1 MSVATKLKEYLDDNR
16 VKYDV
21 LTHEIAY
28 TAQDTAAAAHVS
40 GKELAKSVVVSAD
53 GGFVLAILPAPLKVD
68 LERLKQVLNARE
80 VRLAQESEF
89 SSLFPGCDRGAMP
102 PFGNLY
108 GIDVY
113 VDESLTRDDEIVFN
127 ACTHVDAIRMKYRDF
142 ERLAKPR
149 VGAFASGEGLGQ

>member
-1 MSVATKLKEYLDDNR
+1 MGVATKLKEYLDDNK

-53 GGFVLAILPAPLKVD
+53 DRFVLAILPAPAKVD
-68 LERLKQVLNARE
+68 LERLKGVLKVSAI
-80 VRLAQESEF
+80 RLAQESEF

-108 GIDVY
+108 GMDIC

-127 ACTHVDAIRMKYRDF
+127 ACTHVDAIRMKYKDF
-142 ERLAKPR
+142 ERLAHPR
-149 VGAFASGEGLGQ
+149 VAGFASGAG

>member
-1 MSVATKLKEYLDDNR
+1 MGVATKLKEYLDDNK

-53 GGFVLAILPAPLKVD
+53 DRFVLAILPAPAKVD
-68 LERLKQVLNARE
+68 LERLKGVLKVSAI
-80 VRLAQESEF
+80 RLAQESEF

-108 GIDVY
+108 GMDIC

-142 ERLAKPR
+142 ERLAHPR
-149 VGAFASGEGLGQ
+149 VAGFASGAA

>member
-1 MSVATKLKEYLDDNR
+1 MSVATKLKEYLDSNK
-16 VKYDV
+16 VQYDV

-40 GKELAKSVVVSAD
+40 GQELAKSVVVSAD
-53 GGFVLAILPAPLKVD
+53 ERFVLAILPAPLKVD
-68 LERLKQVLNARE
+68 LERLKQILQARD
-80 VRLAQESEF
+80 VRLAHESEF

-108 GIDVY
+108 GIDIY
-113 VDESLTRDDEIVFN
+113 VDESLTRDEDIVFN

-142 ERLAKPR
+142 ERLAGPKIA
-149 VGAFASGEGLGQ
+149 AFASGDN

>member
-53 GGFVLAILPAPLKVD
+53 DRFVLAILPAPAKVD
-68 LERLKQVLNARE
+68 LERLKGVLKVSAI
-80 VRLAQESEF
+80 RLAQESEF

-108 GIDVY
+108 GMDIC

-142 ERLAKPR
+142 ERLAHPR
-149 VGAFASGEGLGQ
+149 VAGFASGAA

>member
-1 MSVATKLKEYLDDNR
+1 MGVATKLQQYLDNNQ

-40 GKELAKSVVVSAD
+40 GKEVAKSVVVAAD
-53 GGFVLAILPAPLKVD
+53 NRFVLAILPANLRIDLDGFRSILKAD
-68 LERLKQVLNARE
+68 E
-80 VRLAQESEF
+80 VRLAHEPEF

-108 GIDVY
+108 GIDIY
-113 VDESLTRDDEIVFN
+113 VEESLARDEEIVFN
-127 ACTHVDAIRMKYRDF
+127 ACTHTDAIRMKYKDF
-142 ERLAKPR
+142 ERLAQPK
-149 VGAFASGEGLGQ
+149 VATFAAGAN

>member
-1 MSVATKLKEYLDDNR
+1 MGVATKLQQYLDNNQ
-16 VKYDV
+16 VKYNV

-53 GGFVLAILPAPLKVD
+53 NRFILAILPANLKVD
-68 LERLKQVLNARE
+68 LEGLKRILKANE
-80 VRLAQESEF
+80 VRLAHESEF

-108 GIDVY
+108 GIDIY
-113 VDESLTRDDEIVFN
+113 VDESLTRDEEIVFN
-127 ACTHVDAIRMKYRDF
+127 ACTHTDAIRMKYKDF
-142 ERLAKPR
+142 ERLAEPK
-149 VGAFASGEGLGQ
+149 VGTFASSSG